1 MDQHG
6 EILLGQALHEIFRNF
21 NTCVEINKHI
31 DKMPIAHAHKE
42 LEGGQEYNNYYPR
55 FQKIIDDAKMDNHQ

>member
-31 DKMPIAHAHKE
+31 DKMPIAHAYKE
-42 LEGGQEYNNYYPR
+42 FTGGEEDYYFAR
-55 FQKIIDDAKMDNHQ
+55 FQKIVDEAKMDQHQ